1 MKNRYPKVDVIN
13 SDFADI
19 EKKPEY
25 DIITMW
31 DTVEHIVD
39 QNLLFNSVKKMLR
52 KDGLFFFS
60 TPNTD
65 SFEWMVA
72 NTEHVQLLPPGHVN
86 LLNIKSISKLLKNNG
101 FSLKNYFTLNPSLDV
116 DYVLK
121 LKSRE
126 KVNRLSEESYLV
138 SLLSNEKFRGIRVSI
153 SPGQLQLSA
162 NNPEQEEAERQGG
175 EERDEPAPLRVHGLE
190 EGFVHLHAGGLL
202 GAHSVPIRL

>member
-1 MKNRYPKVDVIN
+1 
-13 SDFADI
+13 
-19 EKKPEY
+19 
-25 DIITMW
+25 MW

-39 QNLLFNSVKKMLR
+39 QNLLFDSVKKMLR

-86 LLNIKSISKLLKNNG
+86 LLNINSISTLLKNNG

-121 LKSRE
+121 LKNKKNTSNVSQE
-126 KVNRLSEESYLV
+126 NYLV
-138 SLLSNEKFRGIRVSI
+138 SLLSCHKFREDFEKILKKHKKAGNILVVAQNKTQNS
-153 SPGQLQLSA
+153 
-162 NNPEQEEAERQGG
+162 NN
-175 EERDEPAPLRVHGLE
+175 
-190 EGFVHLHAGGLL
+190 
-202 GAHSVPIRL
+202 